1 MQYNELLTMLQE
13 DFATRVPAYKAR
25 VKDRLAD
32 IVDRHR
38 LVMTNRSGLLA
49 PNRSGL
55 LAPNRSGLL
64 ATNRSGLL
72 ATSSSGLAPGKL
84 GEALIYVTATEGKR
98 LRPLLSYAAAEWL
111 EVPPQVADYPAVA
124 VELIHTY
131 SLIHD
136 DLMDQDTL
144 RRGRPTVHQEFDE
157 PTAIL
162 LGDALQ
168 ALAFEFLSHADMA
181 PEIVV
186 AWIKELAAGTGMP
199 GMILGQAMDIEGESR
214 SFELAELEAMH
225 HKKSGALITAS
236 LVMPALATA
245 GMSATTLD
253 CLRRFGQHLG
263 LAFQIRD
270 DILDYE
276 ATTAQL
282 GKPQGS
288 DLRNHKSTFVSLVG
302 LAESRSRMYTA
313 LAQAKAALA
322 TLGGGTE
329 AMHWLAEY
337 MVSRTH

>member
-1 MQYNELLTMLQE
+1 MQYNELLTMLQD
-13 DFATRVPAYKAR
+13 DFATRIPAYKAR
-25 VKDRLAD
+25 VKERLAGCID
-32 IVDRHR
+32 SHR
-38 LVMTNRSGLLA
+38 
-49 PNRSGL
+49 
-55 LAPNRSGLL
+55 
-64 ATNRSGLL
+64 
-72 ATSSSGLAPGKL
+72 LAPGKL
-84 GEALIYVTATEGKR
+84 GEALTYTTSTEGKR

-136 DLMDQDTL
+136 DLMDQDAL
-144 RRGRPTVHQEFDE
+144 RRGRPTVHQKFDA

-168 ALAFEFLSHADMA
+168 TLAFDFLSQAEMP
-181 PEIVV
+181 PEIIL
-186 AWIKELAAGTGMP
+186 AWIKELARGAGMT
-199 GMILGQAMDIEGESR
+199 GMILGQAMDLEGESR
-214 SFELAELEAMH
+214 SLELAELEAMH
-225 HKKSGALITAS
+225 QRKSGALITAS

-245 GMSATTLD
+245 GMSASRLD
-253 CLRRFGQHLG
+253 GLRRFGQHLG

-302 LAESRSRMYTA
+302 LAESRSRMYA
-313 LAQAKAALA
+313 SLAQAKADLA
-322 TLGGGTE
+322 RLGGGNGCH
-329 AMHWLAEY
+329 ALAG
-337 MVSRTH
+337 